1 MKATWSRWLT
11 PVGETENRSQ
21 NGSILLTEPKMT
33 QPKMTQLIHVS
44 PRWRK
49 PAAVPIFVFLLLV
62 YLSPEKVL
70 AQVDSHERDT
80 EPKISLSAGA
90 IIEILRREPGLL
102 LEVKRSLVRKA
113 YEQGRLLDPADLT
126 DDALF
131 QLLREDD
138 NARVLATQEIEN
150 REYVRPKPT
159 RREMEKDRIGRV
171 LAPESAKAAGSAAAP
186 VLPSEEEK
194 YWAQHEQ
201 RGAQEKTAASP
212 YSAAPDSRSPDSRP
226 PDSQPRDG
234 FSKDGFEAEPAMP
247 PGPLP
252 AQPALPLPPDYDR
265 RQNLAGLQPQNRD
278 SYTGATPETGSLL
291 RVSPEGMP
299 GLLSASM
306 DESEFRPGSGDAL
319 SLSADTAASASR
331 LRANSPGQASPAADT
346 ALSARTGRSD
356 TRIQRPPFSPV
367 EEDQPAIRRRANPYA
382 EVPSLYDLYTQI
394 SRRSPVLSRFGEDIF
409 RNGTGNFDELPM
421 DMPVGPEYVLG
432 PGDGLSIELWGGV
445 SQHLQRVVDR
455 EGRVA
460 LPEAGAVEVTGRS
473 LGDVQQ
479 LVQSALRREFR
490 DVHADVS
497 LGRLRTVRV
506 YVVGDVLRPGAYDVS
521 SLSTP
526 LNALYQA
533 GGPTSRGSLR
543 ILRHYRGPQLIGN
556 IDLYD
561 LLLHG
566 VRSSLERLQ
575 AGDTIMVPP
584 LGAELTVEGM
594 VRRPAI
600 YELNHEGNLAEA
612 LALAGGVL
620 TTGTL
625 RHIEVERVIAHER
638 RSMLRLDLPEKN
650 LPENNFSGN
659 NNQEAVTRALEDF
672 KIQDGDKIRISP
684 ILPYSGQTV
693 YLDGHVVHPG
703 KHAFHEGMR
712 ITDLIPAYTDLLPEP
727 AGRHAE
733 IIRLAPPDY
742 APQVIAFN
750 LSDALAALAQG
761 NTKGDQTGESSAHNP
776 QNVTLRPFD
785 TVRIFGRYDFEDAPV
800 ITVSGEVRHPGEHVT
815 NGETRL
821 RDAVYLAGGVTRDA
835 LLTDAQVFRRTADGK
850 LKVLSVNLGHAL
862 AGDSANNVALE
873 PKDQVFIHRNLSRVD
888 PATVKIEGEVAL
900 PGKYPLGE
908 DMSAAQL
915 VRLAGGLKRGAF
927 TEAADLTRY
936 TVENGAQ
943 VMGEHMAVPIARA
956 LAGEADTDV
965 RLRDGDILTIRQLAG
980 WTDIGSLITVK
991 GEVMHPGDYG
1001 IQEGERLSSVIARA
1015 GGLRSDAYPYG
1026 AILERRQVRELEEKN
1041 RAELIRQVEGQ
1052 GSAFKLIPDAGDP
1065 DAKLAKDAT
1074 LQQWHATLE
1083 ELQNLP
1089 PTGRL
1094 VIHISR
1100 DLRRWANTPAD
1111 LEIRAGDTL
1120 FIPKT
1125 PNYVMVNG
1133 QVYNP
1138 TAITYRPGKSAGW
1151 YLRQAG
1157 GPTNMA
1163 SHKAV
1168 FVVRADG
1175 SVVGGKGSGE
1185 WFTGDVLSADLRPGD
1200 MVFVPEKALG
1210 GPPLWKNT
1218 LQVAQ
1223 LLSSVAV
1230 AVSVGHGF

>member
-1 MKATWSRWLT
+1 M
-11 PVGETENRSQ
+11 SQ
-21 NGSILLTEPKMT
+21 PTCVLP
-33 QPKMTQLIHVS
+33 P
-44 PRWRK
+44 WRR
-49 PAAVPIFVFLLLV
+49 PAAILTFGLLL
-62 YLSPEKVL
+62 LAGAGQDRIS
-70 AQVDSHERDT
+70 AQVDPHERDP

-102 LEVKRSLVRKA
+102 LEVKRLLVRKA

-138 NARVLATQEIEN
+138 NVRVLATQEIES

-159 RREMEKDRIGRV
+159 RQEMARNRIGR
-171 LAPESAKAAGSAAAP
+171 LPAPESAKSAASVANP
-186 VLPSEEEK
+186 AGPSEEEK

-201 RGAQEKTAASP
+201 SGGHDKTTTQEDS
-212 YSAAPDSRSPDSRP
+212 SAPDSRVNDGFSKIGFEPEPAAPPAASPVQPTVPLSPDSR
-226 PDSQPRDG
+226 
-234 FSKDGFEAEPAMP
+234 
-247 PGPLP
+247 
-252 AQPALPLPPDYDR
+252 R
-265 RQNLAGLQPQNRD
+265 RQSLAGLQPQNRD
-278 SYTGATPETGSLL
+278 SDTEATQEGGSLP
-291 RVSPEGMP
+291 RISPEGVP
-299 GLLSASM
+299 GLLSASL
-306 DESEFRPGSGDAL
+306 DESAATAQKLSSVDAP
-319 SLSADTAASASR
+319 SLSTYSATR
-331 LRANSPGQASPAADT
+331 ARANSPGRPD
-346 ALSARTGRSD
+346 ALSAADSGIGAWNTRSD
-356 TRIQRPPFSPV
+356 TRTQRPASSPA
-367 EEDQPAIRRRANPYA
+367 EEERPSIRRRVNPYA
-382 EVPSLYDLYTQI
+382 EVPSLYDLYTQV
-394 SRRSPVLSRFGEDIF
+394 SRRSPVLARFGEDIF

-421 DMPVGPEYVLG
+421 DLPVGPDYVLG
-432 PGDGLSIELWGGV
+432 PGDGLSIELWGGI
-445 SQHLQRVVDR
+445 SQRLQRVVDR

-460 LPEAGAVEVTGRS
+460 LPEAGAVEVNGRS

-479 LVQSALRREFR
+479 VVQSALRREFHE
-490 DVHADVS
+490 VHADVS
-497 LGRLRTVRV
+497 LARLRTVRV

-543 ILRHYRGPQLIGN
+543 ILQHYRGPLLIGQ

-566 VRSSLERLQ
+566 VRSTLERLQ

-600 YELNHEGNLAEA
+600 YELNHESDLAEA

-620 TTGTL
+620 NTGTL
-625 RHIEVERVIAHER
+625 RHIEVERVIAHQS
-638 RSMLRLDLPEKN
+638 RSMLRLDLPE
-650 LPENNFSGN
+650 N
-659 NNQEAVTRALEDF
+659 NNQEALTSAFEDF

-684 ILPYSGQTV
+684 ILPYSEQTV

-703 KHAFHEGMR
+703 KHAYREGMR
-712 ITDLIPAYTDLLPEP
+712 ITDLIASYSDLLPEP
-727 AGRHAE
+727 AERHAE
-733 IIRLAPPDY
+733 IIRLAAPDY

-750 LSDALAALAQG
+750 LADALAGAGKGSVPSGSIQPNAQ
-761 NTKGDQTGESSAHNP
+761 NM
-776 QNVTLRPFD
+776 TLQPFD
-785 TVRIFGRYDFEDAPV
+785 TVRIFSRFEFEDPPM
-800 ITVSGEVRHPGEHVT
+800 ISVSGEVRHPGEHVT
-815 NGETRL
+815 NGETHL

-835 LLTDAQVFRRTADGK
+835 LLTDAQVFRRTEDGR
-850 LKVLSVNLGHAL
+850 LKVLSVNLERAL
-862 AGDSANNVALE
+862 AGGAADNVALE
-873 PKDQVFIHRNLSRVD
+873 PKDRVFIHRNLSRVD
-888 PATVKIEGEVAL
+888 PATVKIEGEVAR
-900 PGKYPLGE
+900 PGKYPLGK

-936 TVENGAQ
+936 TVENGTQ
-943 VMGEHMAVPIARA
+943 VMGEHVAVPIARA

-965 RLRDGDILTIRQLAG
+965 RLHDGDVLTIRQLAG
-980 WTDIGSLITVK
+980 WMDIGSLIAVK
-991 GEVMHPGDYG
+991 GELMHPGDYG

-1015 GGLRSDAYPYG
+1015 GGFRSDAYPYG

-1041 RAELIRQVEGQ
+1041 RSDLIRQVQGQ
-1052 GSAFKLIPDAGDP
+1052 ASAFKLIPDPGD
-1065 DAKLAKDAT
+1065 AEEKLAKNAT
-1074 LQQWHATLE
+1074 LQQWHATLDQLE
-1083 ELQNLP
+1083 NLP

-1100 DLRRWANTPAD
+1100 DVRRWANTPAD

-1125 PNYVMVNG
+1125 PTYVMVNG

-1157 GPTNMA
+1157 GPTHMA
-1163 SHKAV
+1163 SPKAV

-1175 SVVGGKGSGE
+1175 SMVAGKGSGE
-1185 WFTGDVLSADLRPGD
+1185 WFTGNVLSAELRPGD

-1218 LQVAQ
+1218 LQAAQ

>member
-1 MKATWSRWLT
+1 MPQLKCI
-11 PVGETENRSQ
+11 SQ
-21 NGSILLTEPKMT
+21 
-33 QPKMTQLIHVS
+33 H
-44 PRWRK
+44 WRK
-49 PAAVPIFVFLLLV
+49 PAAVLSLVFVLLPILGMGQGKTLTQAD
-62 YLSPEKVL
+62 P
-70 AQVDSHERDT
+70 HEQDI

-90 IIEILRREPGLL
+90 IMEILRREPGLL

-138 NARVLATQEIEN
+138 NVRVLATQEIES

-159 RREMEKDRIGRV
+159 RKEMEKERIRRV
-171 LAPESAKAAGSAAAP
+171 PASESAKAAGSGTIP
-186 VLPSEEEK
+186 VAESEEEK
-194 YWAQHEQ
+194 YWAQHE
-201 RGAQEKTAASP
+201 RPGAP
-212 YSAAPDSRSPDSRP
+212 YKMTQPDAQQNDDYSK
-226 PDSQPRDG
+226 DG
-234 FSKDGFEAEPAMP
+234 YMKDGFEPEPVTPGSNSSPVEPAV
-247 PGPLP
+247 PLS
-252 AQPALPLPPDYDR
+252 PDNNR
-265 RQNLAGLQPQNRD
+265 RQSLAGLQPQDRD
-278 SYTGATPETGSLL
+278 SYAGAAQEAGTLP
-291 RVSPEGMP
+291 RVSPQDMP

-306 DESEFRPGSGDAL
+306 DESGASRAGSGDAFAL
-319 SLSADTAASASR
+319 SLPPDSASSASR
-331 LRANSPGQASPAADT
+331 LRANTPAQPYASPIADAALGARTSRADT
-346 ALSARTGRSD
+346 RMEQVL
-356 TRIQRPPFSPV
+356 SPV
-367 EEDQPAIRRRANPYA
+367 EENRPAIRRRANPYA
-382 EVPSLYDLYTQI
+382 EVPSLYDLYAQI
-394 SRRSPVLSRFGEDIF
+394 SRRSPVLARFGEDIF

-421 DMPVGPEYVLG
+421 DLPVGPDYVLG
-432 PGDGLSIELWGGV
+432 PGDGLSIELWGGI
-445 SQHLQRVVDR
+445 SQRLQRVVDR

-460 LPEAGAVEVTGRS
+460 LPEAGAVEVNGRS

-479 LVQSALRREFR
+479 LVQGVLRSEFR

-497 LGRLRTVRV
+497 LARLRTVRV

-543 ILRHYRGPQLIGN
+543 ILRHYRGARLIGE

-566 VRSSLERLQ
+566 VRSTLERLQ

-584 LGAELTVEGM
+584 LGAELTIEGM

-600 YELNHEGNLAEA
+600 YELNHEANLAEA

-625 RHIEVERVIAHER
+625 RHIEVERVIAHKS
-638 RSMLRLDLPEKN
+638 RSMLRLDLPELDHAEN
-650 LPENNFSGN
+650 DLPEN
-659 NNQEAVTRALEDF
+659 NNQEAVTSTLENF

-684 ILPYSGQTV
+684 ILPYSEQTV

-703 KHAFHEGMR
+703 KHAYREGMR
-712 ITDLIPAYTDLLPEP
+712 ITDLIRSYTDLLPEP
-727 AGRHAE
+727 SPRHAE
-733 IIRLAPPDY
+733 IIRLASPDY

-750 LSDALAALAQG
+750 LADALA
-761 NTKGDQTGESSAHNP
+761 GEGPGSAKKKSDGTIESDLHNA
-776 QNVTLRPFD
+776 QNVTLQPFD
-785 TVRIFGRYDFEDAPV
+785 TVRIFGRYDFEDPPM
-800 ITVSGEVRHPGEHVT
+800 ITVSGEVRHPGQHVT

-835 LLTDAQVFRRTADGK
+835 LLSDAQVFRRTSDGK
-850 LKVLSVNLGHAL
+850 LKVLSVNLGRAL
-862 AGDSANNVALE
+862 AGDAADNVSLE
-873 PKDQVFIHRNLSRVD
+873 PKDRVFIHRNLSKVD
-888 PATVKIEGEVAL
+888 PATVKIEGEVDR
-900 PGKYPLGE
+900 PGKYALGE

-943 VMGEHMAVPIARA
+943 VMGEHVTVPIARA
-956 LAGEADTDV
+956 LAGEADTDA
-965 RLRDGDILTIRQLAG
+965 RLHDGDVLTIRQLAG
-980 WTDIGSLITVK
+980 WNDIGSLVTVK

-1001 IQEGERLSSVIARA
+1001 IQEGERLSSVIERA
-1015 GGLRSDAYPYG
+1015 GGLRGDAYPYG

-1041 RAELIRQVEGQ
+1041 RSELIRKVRGQ
-1052 GSAFKLIPDAGDP
+1052 GASFKLLPEAGD
-1065 DAKLAKDAT
+1065 AEEKLAKEAT
-1074 LQQWHATLE
+1074 LEQWHATLE
-1083 ELQNLP
+1083 LLEDLP

-1094 VIHISR
+1094 VIHVSR
-1100 DLRRWANTPAD
+1100 DIRRWANTPAD
-1111 LEIRAGDTL
+1111 VEIRAGDTL
-1120 FIPKT
+1120 FVPKIPS
-1125 PNYVMVNG
+1125 YVVVNG
-1133 QVYNP
+1133 QVYSP
-1138 TAITYRPGKSAGW
+1138 AAISYRPGKSAGW

-1157 GPTNMA
+1157 GPNNMA
-1163 SHKAV
+1163 NRKAV

-1175 SVVGGKGSGE
+1175 SVVGAKGSGE
-1185 WFTGDVLSADLRPGD
+1185 WFTGDVLSAELRPGD

-1218 LQVAQ
+1218 LQAAQ